1 MVYFFF
7 SFVPHSG
14 AKKKPYLTVEQ
25 LVGFLNDKQ
34 RDPRLNEIL
43 FPYCTSEKAQ
53 AIIDKHEPN
62 KDFAKKGMILL
73 YYPAFIP
80 KVTPFVSN
88 VKLSGIG
95 QSKIYKSLTQN

>member
-1 MVYFFF
+1 M
-7 SFVPHSG
+7 
-14 AKKKPYLTVEQ
+14 
-25 LVGFLNDKQ
+25 GFLNDKQ

-62 KDFAKKGMILL
+62 KDFAKKGMILF
-73 YYPAFIP
+73 YYQCIP
-80 KVTPFVSN
+80 EVNPLVSN
-88 VKLSGIG
+88 VKLSGIR